1 MINLEETSEY
11 DSTINEEP
19 NQSDFSFDINQTINR
34 STSNRSSWLRS
45 IPRRIRKLISKS
57 TKRLERA
64 RNENANNSERI
75 SSTGSRDQFYTWSDD
90 DEELAMKSA
99 RSQMAK

>member
-1 MINLEETSEY
+1 MINLDETSEY

-34 STSNRSSWLRS
+34 SSSNRSSWLRS

-57 TKRLERA
+57 TKHSERA
-64 RNENANNSERI
+64 RTDTSNDSERI
-75 SSTGSRDQFYTWSDD
+75 SSTDNFYSWGDD